1 MQQNQTMPHTIQN
14 QSTSLQYN
22 SITHQHHTRNPNI
35 FSQASELYKNG
46 ENKELEK
53 LFAKFL
59 KKSFDV
65 SFWNLYIEYVKKF
78 STKKVN
84 LVDVYAFVFSHFEG
98 SYVSYEFIHEYI
110 NQIELN
116 DENNTQTD
124 MIRKIY
130 HRSFVPMHNLGLLW
144 SEYEKWEIKVD
155 KSTAKTF
162 IDQIHPTFMLA
173 FNTYQRLVPYI
184 QSNAFFKIFDI
195 ELENPLSLQQKEYET
210 RLTFLFTFYLSKYPG
225 SEPLTFLFSFYLKD
239 IAKDK
244 LDFKTDSTFLK
255 LWYSFQYNK
264 LYFDFEDKH
273 NSELMLINYLNWISK
288 NEGIESFRRRF
299 SEIKSK
305 AGPYVFIYVATVEF
319 YLGGSREGAYQ
330 TFMEGIEKY
339 NDNPTLNE
347 QFFQMFLKA
356 GDEDNV
362 RLLFKKLK
370 KTERMW
376 DMMIEYEFLH
386 GELEDYKNLLVQ
398 KQKESDVL
406 PAVPL
411 TYFKIKSS
419 GSQGIYESMMHSFE
433 FLDLQISTTDLLSD
447 FLSKIPVLS
456 KNENI
461 FFNIDNFKIVELLLT
476 LSSK

>member
-1 MQQNQTMPHTIQN
+1 MQQNQTMSPPIQQQN
-14 QSTSLQYN
+14 SSAQYN
-22 SITHQHHTRNPNI
+22 TISQQHCTKQNV
-35 FSQASELYKNG
+35 FDQATELYKNG

-65 SFWNLYIEYVKKF
+65 NFWNLYIEYVKKF

-84 LVDVYAFVFSHFEG
+84 LVDVYAFVFNHFEG

-116 DENNTQTD
+116 DENNMQID
-124 MIRKIY
+124 LIRKIY
-130 HRSFVPMHNLGLLW
+130 HRSFIPMHNLGLLW
-144 SEYEKWEIKVD
+144 SEYEKWEMKVD
-155 KSTAKTF
+155 KSTAKAF
-162 IDQIHPTFMLA
+162 IDQAHHTFMLA
-173 FNTYQRLVPYI
+173 FNTYQRLVPHI

-195 ELENPLSLQQKEYET
+195 ELENPLRLQLKEYEA
-210 RLTFLFTFYLSKYPG
+210 RLSFLFTFYLSKFPG
-225 SEPLTFLFSFYLKD
+225 SESLSFLFSFYLKD

-264 LYFDFEDKH
+264 LYFDLEDKN
-273 NSELMLINYLNWISK
+273 NSELILINYLNWISK
-288 NEGIESFRRRF
+288 NEGIESFRQKF

-305 AGPYVFIYVATVEF
+305 AGPYIFIYVATIEF
-319 YLGGSREGAYQ
+319 YLGGSKEGAYQ
-330 TFMEGIEKY
+330 TFMEGVEKF
-339 NDNPTLNE
+339 NDNPTINE
-347 QFFQMFLKA
+347 QFFQMFLKI
-356 GDEDNV
+356 GDDDNA

-386 GELEDYKNLLVQ
+386 GELEDYTNLLTQ
-398 KQKESDVL
+398 RQDKDNML

-411 TYFKIKSS
+411 THFKIKNP
-419 GSQGIYESMMHSFE
+419 GSQGVYESVMHSFG
-433 FLDLQISTTDLLSD
+433 FLDLQISTTDILSD
-447 FLSKIPVLS
+447 FLAKIPILP

-461 FFNIDNFKIVELLLT
+461 FINIDNFKIVELLLL